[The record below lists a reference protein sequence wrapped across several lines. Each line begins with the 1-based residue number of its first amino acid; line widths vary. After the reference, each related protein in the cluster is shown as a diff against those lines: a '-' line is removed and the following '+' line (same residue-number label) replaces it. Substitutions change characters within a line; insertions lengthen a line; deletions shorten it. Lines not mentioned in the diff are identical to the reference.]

1 MKLFT
6 LILTEGQYM
15 PSILKKISEKGYH
28 GSVLPTMS
36 TKNALLTSE
45 IDQGPIFGGFS
56 KVVNYSQSSRP
67 MLYIVVKNDDEIKEL
82 FHLVKEAVGGNLTNK
97 GFMFVTPVEMVEGI

>member
-6 LILTEGQYM
+6 LTLTDGQYM
-15 PSILKKISEKGYH
+15 PEILKNISKHGFH

-36 TKNALLTSE
+36 TKNALTTYDTE
-45 IDQGPIFGGFS
+45 QGPIFGGFS
-56 KVVNYSQSSRP
+56 KVVNYSQTSRP

-82 FHLVKEAVGGNLTNK
+82 FELVKEVVGDLTNK
-97 GFMFVTPVEMVEGI
+97 GFMYSIPVDTVDGI